1 MKKILVLLIPFILC
15 GCWNYKELNQLAIVS
30 GMAIEKEN
38 DEYVLTAQ
46 IINSQNPMF
55 KIHLILMEINLSIF

>member
-46 IINSQNPMF
+46 IINSQKSDVQDSSN
-55 KIHLILMEINLSIF
+55 IDEINLSIF